1 VSAGILRA
9 GGKIR
14 NEALVA
20 EGLPSLNKAMRAA
33 KIDNPRR
40 IAAFI
45 TTLGVESMFEYN
57 ISQIGATSTYRGRGY
72 IQLTGS
78 ANYAEA
84 SLDLG
89 VDLSNNPEL
98 ARSLEWSARIAT
110 WYWTEARPSTNAYAD
125 ALRMGMVNKQIG
137 FPVSP
142 ADDVRCQM
150 FAQALKVLTGSIP
163 EGITCT
169 R

>member
-1 VSAGILRA
+1 MA
-9 GGKIR
+9 
-14 NEALVA
+14 
-20 EGLPSLNKAMRAA
+20 AA

-45 TTLGVESMFEYN
+45 TTLAVESMFEYN
-57 ISQIGATSTYRGRGY
+57 INQAGATSTYRGRGY

-78 ANYAEA
+78 VNYAEA

-89 VDLSNNPEL
+89 VDLSNRPVL
-98 ARSLEWSARIAT
+98 ACSLEHSARIAA
-110 WYWTEARPSTNAYAD
+110 WYWTQARPSTNKYAD
-125 ALRMGMVNKQIG
+125 ALRMGKVNAQIG
-137 FPVSP
+137 FPTGP
-142 ADDVRCQM
+142 ADQVRCNM
-150 FAQALKVLTGSIP
+150 FAQALKILTGSIP

>member
-1 VSAGILRA
+1 
-9 GGKIR
+9 
-14 NEALVA
+14 
-20 EGLPSLNKAMRAA
+20 MRAA
-33 KIDNPRR
+33 KINNPRR
-40 IAAFI
+40 IAAFLS
-45 TTLGVESMFEYN
+45 TLAVESEFEYN
-57 ISQIGATSTYRGRGY
+57 RPQDGATSTYKGRGY
-72 IQLTGS
+72 MQLTGS

-89 VDLSNNPEL
+89 VDLSNHPEL
-98 ARSLEWSARIAT
+98 ALSLKWSARIAT
-110 WYWTEARPSTNAYAD
+110 WYWTEARPSTSAYAD

-137 FPVSP
+137 FPTGP
-142 ADDVRCQM
+142 ADQVRCNM